1 MLKSCWIVRAEMS
14 RSLIRA
20 DVTPRKSDEGA
31 AFDKLAGMTE
41 DEIRAEEA
49 SINQTP
55 VVKNE
60 EYEVGL
66 KLVLRMADTG
76 NEFERFL
83 SLSDIDEMAFH
94 QRFDPPKT
102 TPELAKWFGQKL
114 MQRTEP
120 MTIAIL
126 DRDVNLDAVVRIPGK
141 PDGALDGNEPGM
153 SFVPRDER

>member
-1 MLKSCWIVRAEMS
+1 MLKSCWVVRAELAE
-14 RSLIRA
+14 SLVNA

-55 VVKNE
+55 VVRNE

-94 QRFDPPKT
+94 RRFDPPKT
-102 TPELAKWFGQKL
+102 TPELAEWFGQKL
-114 MQRTEP
+114 VQRTEP

-126 DRDVNLDAVVRIPGK
+126 DRDANLEEVVRTPGR
-141 PDGALDGNEPGM
+141 PDGVLDGNEPGV
-153 SFVPRDER
+153 SFLPKDE